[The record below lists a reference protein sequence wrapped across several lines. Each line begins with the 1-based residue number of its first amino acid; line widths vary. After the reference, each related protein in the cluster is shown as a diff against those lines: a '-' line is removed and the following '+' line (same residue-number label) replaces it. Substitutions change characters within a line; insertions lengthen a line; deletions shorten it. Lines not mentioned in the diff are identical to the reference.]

1 MLVAGASGR
10 CGTRGS
16 SFSVP
21 LIPSLLSG
29 KCGCVT
35 ALLDS
40 NNEWRWTTDK
50 IRGPDRLSNHAFK
63 FSAVPARESTRTL
76 YHTAHHPTTPTTDY
90 TTAMCTHIIHLPYQ
104 WQDKTPRL
112 ACESD
117 DAIMHQDKTTAGGQ
131 QACGPRLEL
140 LRRDKTIDLAALSY
154 RWQAIFWAFFCLR
167 LLSVARLPSDSCTR
181 VFTH

>member
-1 MLVAGASGR
+1 MSGV
-10 CGTRGS
+10 GLLIKLGVQTDFPITPS
-16 SFSVP
+16 SS
-21 LIPSLLSG
+21 
-29 KCGCVT
+29 
-35 ALLDS
+35 
-40 NNEWRWTTDK
+40 
-50 IRGPDRLSNHAFK
+50 RLFRAEK
-63 FSAVPARESTRTL
+63 VLCTI
-76 YHTAHHPTTPTTDY
+76 HPTTPTTDY

-112 ACESD
+112 AGESD